1 MTKIRFKIPTFEK
14 AITFEKT
21 VETEINYFLN

>member
-21 VETEINYFLN
+21 VEIEINYSLN